1 MRITPFLA
9 VWLAAVTAAASPAHH
24 GHHKRHHH
32 ADADANDGAAVDAD
46 AQAAPAHHHHHHHH
60 RVRRDDDVDDT
71 EVASDDDHR
80 RPDLSLDHVTD
91 EDDAH
96 DDDAHVARPPREAA
110 LDAAPADDVAIHAAP
125 RHAERAPQF
134 YVRAGY
140 AYMIPQFSAGGFQ
153 LEPSPVASIA
163 INGPIQGGVTT
174 PAAGTAAAIIGFAP
188 RALGGHVA
196 FETLVGA
203 PAKTHF
209 QATGALATQSLAPT
223 ALGIPTGI
231 PALGPNLGEASAIPP
246 MLTVLF
252 RAPAL
257 GPFTAYAG
265 GGASVL
271 FVTDAKITNP
281 VLTQVGHPTFSIPPA
296 AGVIA
301 QAGVDARLY
310 KHWYARFDF
319 KEIWYQPVEATISNI
334 TVHTT
339 IPLLETVDVG
349 TVKSQVAANPIVL
362 QAGIGADF

>member
-9 VWLAAVTAAASPAHH
+9 VWLAAVTAAASPAAHH

-32 ADADANDGAAVDAD
+32 HADAETNANANAD
-46 AQAAPAHHHHHHHH
+46 AHIARHHQRHHL
-60 RVRRDDDVDDT
+60 RRDDD
-71 EVASDDDHR
+71 EVASDDDHP

-91 EDDAH
+91 DDDAH
-96 DDDAHVARPPREAA
+96 DDAHVARPPREAA

-125 RHAERAPQF
+125 RRAERAPQF

-153 LEPSPVASIA
+153 LVPSPVASIA
-163 INGPIQGGVTT
+163 VTGPIQGGVTT
-174 PAAGTAAAIIGFAP
+174 PAAGTIAAIIGFAP

-203 PAKTHF
+203 PAKTEF

-231 PALGPNLGEASAIPP
+231 PALGSQLGEASAVPP

-252 RAPAL
+252 RLPAL

-271 FVTDAKITNP
+271 FVTDATITNP

-296 AGVIA
+296 LGVIA